1 MAERDT
7 FQIDKRKAAITGVI
21 GLVVALAV
29 IGGLGQVADYHKML
43 KALESSG
50 KGWLAVGLVGELLA
64 YVGYVIAYRDIARAR
79 GGPCL
84 SYWTATRIVMV
95 GFGAFI
101 AGSSAGTLGVDYW
114 ALHRAG
120 DKPHVAARR
129 VLALNKLE
137 WGLLASGATVAA
149 VLTLAGRGSGAPL
162 AMELAWIVVV
172 PSCIAAAIWV
182 SQPRRAERLAALPR
196 GRCKLTRDP
205 RTWLRW
211 LRDLGRS
218 GLADA
223 IGGVVLVRYVV
234 THMRRHWH
242 SSAGFVLYWASDLFA
257 LYVALRAFGAHIA
270 PAPLVLAYTTAYV
283 VTSLPLPAGGAGGVE
298 AGLAFSLHAV
308 GIPLAPALLGT
319 LVYRV
324 YTLWVPLV
332 VAAAFVPQVPKLA
345 ADLPRVQ
352 RAN

>member
-1 MAERDT
+1 VAERET
-7 FQIDKRKAAITGVI
+7 FHIDKRKVAITGAI
-21 GLVVALAV
+21 GLAVGIAV

-43 KALESSG
+43 KALEASG
-50 KGWLAVGLVGELLA
+50 KGWLAVGLVGEVLA
-64 YVGYVIAYRDIARAR
+64 YVGYVVAYRDVARVQ

-129 VLALNKLE
+129 VLALNTLE
-137 WGLLASGATVAA
+137 WALLATAAAIAA
-149 VLTLAGRGSGAPL
+149 VLTLVGRGSGAPL

-172 PSCIAAAIWV
+172 PSCVAAAIWV
-182 SQPRRAERLAALPR
+182 TQPRRAERLAALPR
-196 GRCKLTRDP
+196 GRCRLTRDP

-211 LRDLGRS
+211 ARDLARS
-218 GLADA
+218 ALADA
-223 IGGVVLVRYVV
+223 IGGVVLVRYILVH
-234 THMRRHWH
+234 TRRHWH
-242 SSAGFVLYWASDLFA
+242 ASAGFVLYWAADLLA

-308 GIPLAPALLGT
+308 GVPLAPALLAT

-345 ADLPRVQ
+345 ADLPLVQ